1 MEDGI
6 VKNKLEK
13 LKRLNSS
20 FLEKKELHNK
30 KMMRARKFD
39 TEEFHSVSYTHLRAH
54 ETGRNLVCR
63 LLLEKKNNPLK
74 TTKR

>member
-20 FLEKKELHNK
+20 FLERKESNDNS
-30 KMMRARKFD
+30 M
-39 TEEFHSVSYTHLRAH
+39 VQLRCDV
-54 ETGRNLVCR
+54 RSR
-63 LLLEKKNNPLK
+63 L
-74 TTKR
+74 